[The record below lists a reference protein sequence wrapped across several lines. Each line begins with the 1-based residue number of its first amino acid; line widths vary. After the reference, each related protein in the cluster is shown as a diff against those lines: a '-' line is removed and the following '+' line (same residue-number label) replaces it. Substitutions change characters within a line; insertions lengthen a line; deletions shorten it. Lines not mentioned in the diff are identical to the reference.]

1 MANNTI
7 TISTNNIMD
16 LVLIQGELVSNNNL
30 VGELVSNYNLVG
42 HFMPFII
49 FFSRW
54 PSTEFIVKY

>member
-30 VGELVSNYNLVG
+30 VG